1 MASKY
6 DPIKT
11 AELIK
16 KYQDQYNQAAT
27 RKVGASSDSNSRR
40 MYYAANKLRELGGK
54 VPDIDRPMYGL
65 QYKPTAFEKLVYKN
79 ATPAAGQY
87 YRQKLSDDEVNRA
100 KSQFS
105 DTKENLRATLDK
117 SRQAAKDLEGREA
130 QMAARNKAFEDYNTA
145 LKTAMQQRRTTLR
158 GMVPANVAPATPS
171 TPAQPASLAIPKYT
185 YERDTGFTE
194 QPAMK
199 KGGKVKS
206 HRGDGIAQRG
216 KTRGRMV

>member
-6 DPIKT
+6 DPEKK

-16 KYQDQYNQAAT
+16 KYQDQYNQYAT
-27 RKVGASSDSNSRR
+27 RKTGASNDVNSRR
-40 MYYAANKLRELGGK
+40 MYMAAARLRELGGK

-65 QYKPTAFEKLVYKN
+65 QYKPNAFERRLYGSN
-79 ATPAAGQY
+79 APAGQY
-87 YRQKLSDDEVNRA
+87 YRKELSDQEVNEA

-105 DTKENLRATLDK
+105 DTRENLRATLDK
-117 SRQAAKDLEGREA
+117 ARQASKALEGREA
-130 QMAARNKAFEDYNTA
+130 QIAAKNKAFEDYNTA
-145 LKTAMQQRRTTLR
+145 LKTAQQQRHTALR
-158 GMVPANVAPATPS
+158 GMVPANVAPATPA
-171 TPAQPASLAIPKYT
+171 TPAQPASLAIPRYT
-185 YERDTGFTE
+185 YERGTGFTE